1 MRARIVVIA
10 AVLLAACSGIVTS
23 PDARPPL
30 SILVFGDTGYDY
42 NWLEAEDYENAF
54 TGREFFVYELDDWIE
69 DNLPIE
75 DFDPPPMHLA
85 EQTGGYVERSGMW
98 PVAKAMQS
106 WCAPDDRC
114 SFGVML
120 GDNIYD
126 AGATAGAD
134 GRDDAE
140 RFEELLRA
148 PYKGL
153 QEQDPDFVIYPVLGN
168 HDWDTSREGAVAQ
181 LEYLRQSPLYAIDN
195 FYYRAMAA
203 PDVEVFAID
212 TTLLLNAEVVYDD
225 ALAADGTPLHTGE
238 EDNYEP
244 WAMPVGDETRMLAWL
259 EESLA
264 ASDARWKLVIAHH
277 PVWSSSGTKQE
288 EAKVLRRLL
297 LPILCRYADAYL
309 VGHDHTLEVHTD
321 DCRSAGESYRDRP
334 PLLQLISGA
343 GAKQRP
349 VHRPFMAWQDREY
362 PQKTT
367 WFAEG
372 MLWGFAELVL
382 TDDTATVHLVTT
394 PEDDSGATQVEFSR
408 EFARRSGRL
417 AAAEESSYE

>member
-1 MRARIVVIA
+1 MRARVVVVA
-10 AVLLAACSGIVTS
+10 AILLAACSGILTT
-23 PDARPPL
+23 PDSRAPI

-42 NWLEAEDYENAF
+42 NWLETEDYENAF
-54 TGREFFVYELDDWIE
+54 TGREFVIYELDDWLE

-75 DFDPPPMHLA
+75 DFDPPPMHFA

-98 PVAKAMQS
+98 PVSKAMQA
-106 WCAPDDRC
+106 WCAPAERC
-114 SFGVML
+114 QFGVML

-140 RFEELLRA
+140 RFEELLRL

-153 QEQDPDFVIYPVLGN
+153 QDLDPEFVIYPVLGN
-168 HDWDTSREGAVAQ
+168 HDWDTSREGAVTQ
-181 LEYLRQSPLYAIDN
+181 LEYLRQSPLYAMDG
-195 FYYRAMAA
+195 FYYRAKAA

-212 TTLLLNAEVVYDD
+212 TTLLLNAETVYDD
-225 ALAADGTPLHTGE
+225 AVAPDGTPIDTGE
-238 EDNYEP
+238 EDDYEP
-244 WAMPVGDETRMLAWL
+244 WAMPVGDEARMLAWL

-264 ASDARWKLVIAHH
+264 QSEARWKLVIGHH
-277 PVWSSSGTKQE
+277 PIWSSSGTKHE
-288 EAKVLRRLL
+288 EANVLRRLL
-297 LPILCRYADAYL
+297 MPVLCRYADAYL
-309 VGHDHTLEVHTD
+309 VGHDHTLEIHTD
-321 DCRSAGESYRDRP
+321 DCRTEGERYRDAP

-349 VHRPFMAWQDREY
+349 VHRPFIAWQDRQY

-382 TDDTATVHLVTT
+382 TGDTATVQLVTT
-394 PEDDSGATQVEFSR
+394 PESGSGETRVEYSR
-408 EFARRSGRL
+408 DFQRRSGQL
-417 AAAEESSYE
+417 TEVAN

>member
-1 MRARIVVIA
+1 MRAPIVVVA
-10 AVLLAACSGIVTS
+10 AALLAACSGIPAS
-23 PDARPPL
+23 PDAQAPL

-42 NWLEAEDYENAF
+42 DWLEAEDHENAF
-54 TGREFFVYELDDWIE
+54 TGREFFIYELDDWIE

-75 DFDPPPMHLA
+75 DFNPPPMHFA

-98 PVAKAMQS
+98 PVSKAMQA
-106 WCAPDDRC
+106 WCAPEDRC
-114 SFGVML
+114 KFGVML

-153 QEQDPDFVIYPVLGN
+153 QDQDPEFVIYPVLGN

-225 ALAADGTPLHTGE
+225 AVAADGTPLDTGE

-264 ASDARWKLVIAHH
+264 ASNARWKLVIAHH

-321 DCRSAGESYRDRP
+321 DCRAAGESYRDRP

-394 PEDDSGATQVEFSR
+394 PEDGSGATELVFSKEFQ
-408 EFARRSGRL
+408 RRSGRS
-417 AAAEESSYE
+417 ASNQ